1 MIYFLNKN
9 TQKHYVEKHYVEKHH
24 IGDTTICSERL
35 RNVMCY
41 PFSCVLQLVRD
52 YCLTLNEQL
61 FRYIMASKV
70 TFDNMMTMSVLY

>member
-9 TQKHYVEKHYVEKHH
+9 TQKHYVGKHH

-41 PFSCVLQLVRD
+41 PFSCVLQLVSD

-70 TFDNMMTMSVLY
+70 TFDNMMTMSALY